1 MDVFSHQVY
10 PYVDASLAEP
20 LKYICIYHEKADR
33 MAKPGIQGNVA
44 GMEGFMEKPKHIVFY
59 SWQSDLDGKT
69 TRSFI
74 EEALKRA
81 IKALQK
87 DDTLDVE
94 PVIDR
99 DTKDVPG
106 SPDIAKT
113 ILEKI

>member
-1 MDVFSHQVY
+1 
-10 PYVDASLAEP
+10 
-20 LKYICIYHEKADR
+20 
-33 MAKPGIQGNVA
+33 
-44 GMEGFMEKPKHIVFY
+44 MEKPKRTVFY
-59 SWQSDLDGKT
+59 LWQSDLDSKT

-87 DDTLDVE
+87 DDSLDVE

-113 ILEKI
+113 ILEKIEQAQIFVGNVTTVNQGANRLTPNPNVVYELAYVRRL